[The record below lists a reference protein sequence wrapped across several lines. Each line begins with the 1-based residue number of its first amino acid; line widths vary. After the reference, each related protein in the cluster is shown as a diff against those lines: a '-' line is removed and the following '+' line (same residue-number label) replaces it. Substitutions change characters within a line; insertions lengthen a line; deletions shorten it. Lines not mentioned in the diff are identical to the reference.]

1 MYGAMAGK
9 LAYDGIME
17 TYDIGCDEY
26 ELRSR
31 GAERVL
37 VSEAPRPDAL
47 LRQASLR
54 TAPAPHPS
62 RWLTSSRGNQGGRQ
76 GNAPS
81 ATFRQHALVAAEI
94 LCHGLEHFG
103 AR

>member
-31 GAERVL
+31 GAERVS
-37 VSEAPRPDAL
+37 VSEAARWATPF
-47 LRQASLR
+47 
-54 TAPAPHPS
+54 APHAPHHA
-62 RWLTSSRGNQGGRQ
+62 RWLTGSRGNQGGRQ

>member
-37 VSEAPRPDAL
+37 VSEAARWATPFG
-47 LRQASLR
+47 LR
-54 TAPAPHPS
+54 TAPAPHHA
-62 RWLTSSRGNQGGRQ
+62 RWLTGSRGNQGGRQ

-94 LCHGLEHFG
+94 L
-103 AR
+103 